1 MMTSTFISLL
11 IFLKVSLF
19 FLFQLKNSSFRVE
32 IKIRVF
38 ASENEWA
45 KYIKAVHKSVFCN
58 MFTVV

>member
-1 MMTSTFISLL
+1 M
-11 IFLKVSLF
+11 
-19 FLFQLKNSSFRVE
+19 FQLENSSFRVE